1 MKIGGKIG
9 ISHTKDINNAQIA
22 PPIGKLVAYTGDYGV
37 YGLRKVKD
45 DYTGNCI
52 EVRRDSDDATRNIAF
67 DAHGNLDLTGD
78 DDGSV
83 SGLETFCN
91 GTDCFVKTWYDQSG
105 NGVDLVQAGSAKQP
119 EIVSSGSV
127 HKANGRPIM
136 KFDGDN
142 DLVKKNSP
150 NRDAPHAIFFVYRLD
165 LVENSKG
172 LLSFHDD
179 DDTPAFVRISDVG
192 RIEVNFGN
200 AVAISG
206 GNTADTLFQLAIKMK
221 GGTNSRVVV
230 NGRTDSGLIN
240 LGTGTDPQSM
250 LDQTVVGRI
259 EGDSPS
265 DNSKMS
271 CSELIVLNTIDITDE
286 DFQAIQNNIN
296 GYYNL
301 G

>member
-9 ISHTKDINNAQIA
+9 ISRTKDINNAQIA
-22 PPIGKLVAYTGDYGV
+22 PPIGKLVAASGDYGM

-52 EVRRDSDDATRNIAF
+52 KLRKDGETETVDIGF
-67 DAHGNLDLTGD
+67 DAFGNLNESAILTHC
-78 DDGSV
+78 GS
-83 SGLETFCN
+83 STG
-91 GTDCFVKTWYDQSG
+91 FVHTWIDQSG
-105 NGVDLVQAGSAKQP
+105 NSRDLVQAGSGKQP
-119 EIVSSGSV
+119 KIAIGGAIL
-127 HKANGRPIM
+127 KANGRPIM
-136 KFDGDN
+136 KFDGSN
-142 DLVKKNSP
+142 DLVKKNTP
-150 NRDAPHAIFFVYRLD
+150 DRDAPHAIFFVYRLD
-165 LVENSKG
+165 VVENSKG
-172 LLSFHDD
+172 LLSFHEDD
-179 DDTPAFVRISDVG
+179 DHPAFVQTSSVG

-200 AVAISG
+200 AVSISG

-265 DNSKMS
+265 DNSQMS
-271 CSELIVLNTIDITDE
+271 CSELIVFNTTDITDE